1 MNFNIANLSSLP
13 TDYMVALDSPI
24 DIANTGNLDDKQ
36 FAHVLRNES
45 KRAEQASIDAKDRH
59 AAERS
64 DRRDDH
70 RDDVER
76 AGQPRHDRPEEDVAA
91 KDDHSNKYGAN
102 EHGTDQPRADHN
114 QGDEIRADTAEQHDP
129 TEEQHEQTDGQT
141 DGQSE
146 TGQPEQHAE
155 AEPTAED
162 ADSQTDAGAKNDE
175 TAQPARADHTAAVEN
190 QHRQAMPGLPAAAA
204 TGEQAADAAR
214 TDAAASINQPKASEN
229 LTNLVNQ
236 TTPKP
241 MPGTQAPLPGIPD
254 PLANGTLPI
263 PLEKKLN
270 PANFQAEIAGKGDDG
285 GLKLAL
291 QAQPQAQTK
300 QPVTPHIRGGQAKHA
315 GDMMPD
321 TLPRPQL
328 HQAAAA
334 NAPGQQLSG
343 APQPS
348 TNPAANVAGMVSS
361 DGAAAIQNL
370 QVSVSPER
378 TSQAELPIL
387 TTRTNGNP
395 SPTPPAPQP
404 LAGLPL
410 DGEGKSNLISL
421 GEDGSKSG
429 GNNGTSASMAS
440 TAAAGGP
447 KAAVLVQH
455 NATTD
460 VRSPGIQVA
469 MHLSKAAQN
478 GIDRMTIRLDP
489 AELGRVHVK
498 LEVGHDGR
506 TIALVAAERPET
518 LELLQRDARSLERAL
533 QQAGLETDS
542 DSLSFSLSQGD
553 QQGGALAD
561 GASNGAD
568 NGKGGG
574 NDGGNGQS
582 DDGTPTGDGGVLPKV
597 VSNRALDISV

>member
-1 MNFNIANLSSLP
+1 
-13 TDYMVALDSPI
+13 
-24 DIANTGNLDDKQ
+24 
-36 FAHVLRNES
+36 
-45 KRAEQASIDAKDRH
+45 
-59 AAERS
+59 
-64 DRRDDH
+64 
-70 RDDVER
+70 
-76 AGQPRHDRPEEDVAA
+76 
-91 KDDHSNKYGAN
+91 
-102 EHGTDQPRADHN
+102 
-114 QGDEIRADTAEQHDP
+114 
-129 TEEQHEQTDGQT
+129 
-141 DGQSE
+141 
-146 TGQPEQHAE
+146 
-155 AEPTAED
+155 
-162 ADSQTDAGAKNDE
+162 
-175 TAQPARADHTAAVEN
+175 
-190 QHRQAMPGLPAAAA
+190 MPGLPAAAA
-204 TGEQAADAAR
+204 TGQQVADAAR
-214 TDAAASINQPKASEN
+214 TDAAASINQPKASET
-229 LTNLVNQ
+229 LINLVNQ

-241 MPGTQAPLPGIPD
+241 MPGTQAVLPGIPD

-270 PANFQAEIAGKGDDG
+270 PANFQAEIAGTGKGDDG
-285 GLKLAL
+285 GLKLAQ
-291 QAQPQAQTK
+291 QAQAQVQAQAQTK
-300 QPVTPHIRGGQAKHA
+300 QPVTPHLRGGQAKHG
-315 GDMMPD
+315 GDIMPE

-328 HQAAAA
+328 HQAAAG
-334 NAPGQQLSG
+334 NASGQQLSG

-348 TNPAANVAGMVSS
+348 TNPAANAANVAGIVSS
-361 DGAAAIQNL
+361 DGADAIQNL

-378 TSQAELPIL
+378 TGQAELPML
-387 TTRTNGNP
+387 TTRANGNP

-421 GEDGSKSG
+421 GEDSGKSG
-429 GNNGTSASMAS
+429 GNNGTSASTAS
-440 TAAAGGP
+440 TATSSGP

-518 LELLQRDARSLERAL
+518 LELLQRDSRSLERAL

-561 GASNGAD
+561 GSPNGAE
-568 NGKGGG
+568 NGNG
-574 NDGGNGQS
+574 GGNGQS
-582 DDGTPTGDGGVLPKV
+582 DDGTPIDDAGVLPKV